1 MGLFD
6 FFKKKDA
13 TTDATPTAGGGVPGD
28 AASQA
33 GSQSTDGAMGVSSI
47 SGDSSSNV
55 PGSPSDLNQQVPGVV
70 PGSIPGAADG
80 TSNGNEGSVNSM
92 PGATENK
99 VIDGIKDFN
108 NKPDGQNPTQQ

>member
-13 TTDATPTAGGGVPGD
+13 TTDTTPPAAGIPGD
-28 AASQA
+28 AASQT
-33 GSQSTDGAMGVSSI
+33 GPQQPTDGTMGVPPIPGDTPSS
-47 SGDSSSNV
+47 V
-55 PGSPSDLNQQVPGVV
+55 PGSPSDFSQQVPGAM

-80 TSNGNEGSVNSM
+80 TSNGNEGPVNPM
-92 PGATENK
+92 PGSAENK

-108 NKPDGQNPTQQ
+108 KPDGQNPTQQ